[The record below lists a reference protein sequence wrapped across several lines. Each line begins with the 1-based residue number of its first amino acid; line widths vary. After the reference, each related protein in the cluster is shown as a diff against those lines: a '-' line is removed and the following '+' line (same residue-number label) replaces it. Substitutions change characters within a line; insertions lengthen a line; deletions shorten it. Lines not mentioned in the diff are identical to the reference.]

1 MTFTE
6 RLRTASALQEDV
18 DVDLSLL
25 LLQAAER
32 IENQTMWKLKW
43 AEIDHAYAELQER
56 YRELQERYRELQKEF
71 DNYRQEKSW

>member
-32 IENQTMWKLKW
+32 IENQTLWKLKW

-56 YRELQERYRELQKEF
+56 YRELQKEF